1 LKISFLLPFS
11 YLQTPFIY
19 VNIILLHLYKEFYVL
34 MNAISNFFRFL
45 SQQFSGF
52 GINDVIDIVIVSF
65 VLYYLIIFIYDR
77 RAGKLAVGVALL
89 FVLLAISSLFH
100 LNVLAFMLKNVVQ
113 VGIIALFI
121 LFQPELRTM
130 LEKMG
135 NESVKNL
142 KIRDNGNRAET
153 EQMIE
158 TVATAAEELSATKTG
173 ALIVIERGTK
183 LGDNIKTGIVINA
196 DVNIYLIKN
205 IFFDKAPLHDGAMI
219 IRNNRIYACGCFL
232 PLSYNTDIIRNVG
245 TRHRAA
251 IGMSENSDA
260 LVIAVSEETG
270 IISIAQGG
278 KLTRNF
284 DKASLIKELSDNLLE
299 PQRTK
304 KRFIP
309 IKSKKGENK

>member
-1 LKISFLLPFS
+1 M
-11 YLQTPFIY
+11 Q
-19 VNIILLHLYKEFYVL
+19 
-34 MNAISNFFRFL
+34 AITNFFEFL
-45 SQQFSGF
+45 FNQFSDF
-52 GINDVIDIVIVSF
+52 GIADIVDILIVSL

-89 FVLLAISSLFH
+89 FLLLGVSTLFN
-100 LNVLAFMLKNVVQ
+100 LKVLAYMLRNIVQ

-135 NESVKNL
+135 NESFKNL
-142 KIRDNGNRAET
+142 KIRENNDRTET
-153 EQMIE
+153 ESMIE
-158 TVATAAEELSATKTG
+158 NVVTAVEELSASKTG

-260 LVIAVSEETG
+260 MIVAVSEETG

-278 KLTRNF
+278 KLIRNY
-284 DKASLIKELSDNLLE
+284 DKESLRNELKSALLE
-299 PQRTK
+299 PTGVK
-304 KRFIP
+304 KNLFK
-309 IKSKKGENK
+309 IKFKEKK

>member
-1 LKISFLLPFS
+1 
-11 YLQTPFIY
+11 
-19 VNIILLHLYKEFYVL
+19 
-34 MNAISNFFRFL
+34 MNAISNFFQFL